1 MLLSRCALFAVIK
14 CRILCRIPFS
24 FRFYCSGRNDYYK
37 TNITRALWLELV
49 GNTQI
54 KQLYTVE
61 TFIAIANTI
70 KDKMTAL
77 FLSTFFSKALVKLC
91 TTARFSWFRSFS
103 QRTRILGKRHFPDG
117 GKRSEGRILIR
128 CHLEKRWAH
137 GLLARRL
144 RPLCKRNKF
153 LFTLMAYRIN
163 ARGGLYTR
171 SG

>member
-1 MLLSRCALFAVIK
+1 MSRCALFAVIK

-77 FLSTFFSKALVKLC
+77 FLIYILQQGTCKTLYDGSVFMISLFFSEDSYIRKEAL
-91 TTARFSWFRSFS
+91 S
-103 QRTRILGKRHFPDG
+103 
-117 GKRSEGRILIR
+117 
-128 CHLEKRWAH
+128 
-137 GLLARRL
+137 
-144 RPLCKRNKF
+144 
-153 LFTLMAYRIN
+153 
-163 ARGGLYTR
+163 
-171 SG
+171 